1 MEYNYQKENELRYT
15 RIPVEYKAVYFMGD
29 ISGEGIITDISE
41 GGIAMRV
48 NQAFIVG
55 DELAVEAAISSNLI
69 LKFTCEV
76 RSIQGNM
83 LGIAIKEIDPDLK
96 ERFTS
101 HIEGVLRMKKL
112 DRREIFAE

>member
-1 MEYNYQKENELRYT
+1 MEYNYRKDDGLRYT
-15 RIPVEYKAVYFMGD
+15 RIPVEYKAVYYMGD

-41 GGIAMRV
+41 GGMAMRV
-48 NQAFIVG
+48 NQALIIG
-55 DELAVEAAISSNLI
+55 DELAVEASISSNLI
-69 LKFTCEV
+69 LKFTCDV

-83 LGIAIKEIDPDLK
+83 VGIAIIEIDPDLK

-112 DRREIFAE
+112 DRREIFSK

>member
-1 MEYNYQKENELRYT
+1 MEYNYQKDNGLRYT
-15 RIPVEYKAVYFMGD
+15 RIPVEYKAAYYMGD

-41 GGIAMRV
+41 GGMAMRV
-48 NQAFIVG
+48 NQALIIG
-55 DELAVEAAISSNLI
+55 DELAVEASISSNLI
-69 LKFTCEV
+69 LKFTCDV

-83 LGIAIKEIDPDLK
+83 VGIAIIEIDPDLK

-112 DRREIFAE
+112 DRREIFSK